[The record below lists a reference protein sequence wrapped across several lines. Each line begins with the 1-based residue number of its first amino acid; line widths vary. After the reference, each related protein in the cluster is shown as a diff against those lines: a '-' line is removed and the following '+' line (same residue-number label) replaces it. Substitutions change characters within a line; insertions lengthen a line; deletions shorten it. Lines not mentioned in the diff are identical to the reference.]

1 MFCST
6 SKITFSGAGV
16 AAIGASSFNV
26 KYILK
31 NMFPMTISFDKI
43 NQLRHAAY
51 FENRAGIEQHMEKH
65 KAILR
70 PKFEM
75 VDAVLH
81 SDAEPYG
88 DIARWRMPNGGYF
101 ICLRTLPGCAKR
113 AFELARSAGVT
124 LTTVG
129 ATYPYGIDP
138 EDSNIRIAPTYP
150 SLEELDAAMDGLTVC
165 LRLAAL
171 EKLLAE

>member
-1 MFCST
+1 
-6 SKITFSGAGV
+6 
-16 AAIGASSFNV
+16 
-26 KYILK
+26 
-31 NMFPMTISFDKI
+31 
-43 NQLRHAAY
+43 
-51 FENRAGIEQHMEKH
+51 
-65 KAILR
+65 
-70 PKFEM
+70 
-75 VDAVLH
+75 
-81 SDAEPYG
+81 
-88 DIARWRMPNGGYF
+88 MPG
-101 ICLRTLPGCAKR
+101 TAKR

-150 SLEELDAAMDGLTVC
+150 SLEELDVAMEGLTVC